1 VNQRWSRIVAARD
14 LEEAHR
20 RAGELVAAAVIEG
33 VLQRRGV
40 GAVVVRGPEGEC
52 VGGLDRVLEF
62 RRVAG
67 VAVVRVEWREVEL
80 AEVEEFR
87 LGARGRGGVED
98 LAEGDAGLARVA
110 ETATDRDDPRRIAV
124 VH

>member
-40 GAVVVRGPEGEC
+40 GAVVVRGPESEC

-67 VAVVRVEWREVEL
+67 GAVVRVERREVVL
-80 AEVEEFR
+80 AEVDQFR
-87 LGARGRGGVED
+87 LRPRGRGGVED
-98 LAEGDAGLARVA
+98 LAKRDAGLARVA
-110 ETATDRDDPRRIAV
+110 KTTTDRDDPWRIAL